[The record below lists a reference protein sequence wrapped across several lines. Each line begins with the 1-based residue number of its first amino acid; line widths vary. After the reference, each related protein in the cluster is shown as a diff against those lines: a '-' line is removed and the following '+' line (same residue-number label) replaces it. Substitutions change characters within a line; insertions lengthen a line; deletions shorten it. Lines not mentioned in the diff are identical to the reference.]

1 MINTELKKHPIKDE
15 IGDSELK
22 MLFRMFDVDSSGFI
36 TASEYKMCL
45 IALGEEATEEEIDET
60 MREADKN
67 GDGKISFEEFS
78 KMMEDSD
85 SDSELREAFDELDKD
100 GSGHI
105 SASEMRSFFED
116 FARIDTDMMIAIVDS
131 NCDGKLSFEEF
142 ARLDQLI
149 KAWGA

>member
-85 SDSELREAFDELDKD
+85 SDSDWFWNILKQIVNVRIEIPSLEIIFQTHGLRF
-100 GSGHI
+100 
-105 SASEMRSFFED
+105 
-116 FARIDTDMMIAIVDS
+116 
-131 NCDGKLSFEEF
+131 
-142 ARLDQLI
+142 LI
-149 KAWGA
+149 L